1 MTINE
6 ESTIV
11 YSVIRTSNNS
21 LEKWKTPLSSD
32 EALALDRENE
42 RLRAQIE
49 ASLDMGDLASALEIT
64 R

>member
-1 MTINE
+1 M
-6 ESTIV
+6 V
-11 YSVIRTSNNS
+11 CSVITTSTNFS
-21 LEKWKTPLSSD
+21 EKWKKPLSSD
-32 EALALDRENE
+32 EALALDQENE